1 MRRFIPGDAYKK
13 VMLTQTGL
21 VLGLCIIAMVASGQ
35 AAAVSTLVGGCA
47 VLMGTVAYAWLVR
60 KSRVTGTSGKVVLF
74 RHLLAEFAK
83 IAIVLGVMFSAFASG
98 LFVAGWLVAAMVVA
112 LMGHWLSVFLTR

>member
-13 VMLTQTGL
+13 VMLTQAVL
-21 VLGLCIIAMVASGQ
+21 VLGLCIIAIVASGQ
-35 AAAVSTLVGGCA
+35 VAALSALVGGCA
-47 VLMGTVAYAWLVR
+47 VLMGTAAYAWLVR

-83 IAIVLGVMFSAFASG
+83 IAVVLGVMFSAFASG
-98 LFVAGWLVAAMVVA
+98 QFVAVWLVAAMVVA
-112 LMGHWLSVFLTR
+112 LMGHWLSVFLIR